1 MKIMMTTRKS
11 IEKNKMKSKNSI
23 KQRTSVFS
31 VFEAAIINF
40 KKIIISEKKTSK
52 FRYLRTIGKLKI
64 IEPKKSQIL

>member
-40 KKIIISEKKTSK
+40 KKINNIS
-52 FRYLRTIGKLKI
+52 LKN
-64 IEPKKSQIL
+64 L

>member
-31 VFEAAIINF
+31 VFVAAIINF
-40 KKIIISEKKTSK
+40 KKIYNISLKNLFIINQK
-52 FRYLRTIGKLKI
+52 FKL
-64 IEPKKSQIL
+64 L

>member
-11 IEKNKMKSKNSI
+11 IEKNNMKSKNSI

-40 KKIIISEKKTSK
+40 KKIYNISLKYLFIINKK
-52 FRYLRTIGKLKI
+52 FKL
-64 IEPKKSQIL
+64 L

>member
-31 VFEAAIINF
+31 VFEAAIISF
-40 KKIIISEKKTSK
+40 KIIYNISLKNLFIINQK
-52 FRYLRTIGKLKI
+52 FKL
-64 IEPKKSQIL
+64 L